1 MKKFSFRITK
11 VIAVYT
17 DSEEEAKTIFCDDP
31 GAWDFDE
38 EDMVLV
44 AVQDFDVSIL
54 PPGSE

>member
-17 DSEEEAKTIFCDDP
+17 NSEEEAKTIFCDDP

-44 AVQDFDVSIL
+44 AVQDFD
-54 PPGSE
+54 PPEPTLA